1 MSIIC
6 GKEAKMKTIGLI
18 TIGQSPRTD
27 VTEDIGAFFSEEV
40 TVLEAGALDHITE
53 AELQDMRPEGNETA
67 LVSRMRDGRQVIFA
81 EKHILRL
88 LQQCVTELQDKGAD
102 AILFLCTGR
111 FPSFEADIPLI
122 FPYDI
127 LRALFPV
134 LGGKRSLTVLVPDK
148 LQVEEAEK
156 DWGNYAEKV
165 QAIAVSPYSS
175 METLL
180 ETLSNH
186 EIEGDMIIMDCIG
199 YSCEMKEAVAKLSGK
214 PVLLPRTLAARVAIE
229 ML

>member
-1 MSIIC
+1 
-6 GKEAKMKTIGLI
+6 MKTIGLI

-102 AILFLCTGR
+102 VILFLCTGR

-156 DWGNYAEKV
+156 DWGNYAEEV

-186 EIEGDMIIMDCIG
+186 EIKGDMIIMDCIG
-199 YSCEMKEAVAKLSGK
+199 YSCEMKAAVAELSGK